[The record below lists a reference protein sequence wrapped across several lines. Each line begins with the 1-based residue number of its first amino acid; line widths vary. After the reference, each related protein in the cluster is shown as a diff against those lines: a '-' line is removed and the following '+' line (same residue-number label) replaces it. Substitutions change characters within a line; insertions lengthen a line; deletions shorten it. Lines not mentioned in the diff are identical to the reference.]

1 MNTKKI
7 NRPPTLKQAVIE
19 RLREDIC
26 RGYFQPG
33 QPLSEIKI
41 SNLLNVSRGT
51 VREALLELKD
61 EYLIEF
67 IPHKGFSLTKLSPHK
82 AWEIYSLR
90 ALLEPY
96 AARLAVVNKPFSS
109 EDLERLTSLVKT
121 VGYDNNE
128 IGFYDKVKADMEFHE
143 IIYQGC
149 NNKLLINQLK
159 SLHSL
164 TFLFILST
172 NVSRSDR
179 VRTDIAHREILNA
192 IMSGSPDKAEDLIRK
207 HIVDTG
213 EALVDRMKKI
223 KKRE

>member
-1 MNTKKI
+1 
-7 NRPPTLKQAVIE
+7 
-19 RLREDIC
+19 
-26 RGYFQPG
+26 
-33 QPLSEIKI
+33 
-41 SNLLNVSRGT
+41 
-51 VREALLELKD
+51 
-61 EYLIEF
+61 
-67 IPHKGFSLTKLSPHK
+67 
-82 AWEIYSLR
+82 LR
-90 ALLEPY
+90 ALIEPY

-143 IIYQGC
+143 IIYQEC

-179 VRTDIAHREILNA
+179 VRTDIAHRKILNA